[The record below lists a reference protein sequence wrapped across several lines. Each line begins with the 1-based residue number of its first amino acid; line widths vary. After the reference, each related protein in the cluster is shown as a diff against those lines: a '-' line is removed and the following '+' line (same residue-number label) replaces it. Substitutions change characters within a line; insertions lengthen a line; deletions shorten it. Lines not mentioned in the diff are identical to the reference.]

1 MQRSKG
7 KRQKCWVAL
16 LVGTAAFGQVAKEAN
31 SGYKTVEGRSGVAA
45 TLGASDRDKTQ
56 RPRELVAEMGVRPG
70 MTVADV
76 GTGIGYMLPYLSE
89 AVGASGKVLAE
100 DIFDDFLAKA
110 KERAKGLANVSF
122 IKGGEDNPMLPEG
135 AADRILVL
143 DVYHHFDYP
152 EKMLAAFRKALSPD
166 GRLVVVEYYKRPTA
180 MANGRAMTHI
190 RLDAPDVIR
199 EIEANHFRLVSQR
212 EHTKDSQY
220 MLILEKN

>member
-1 MQRSKG
+1 MKG
-7 KRQKCWVAL
+7 NSGKYW
-16 LVGTAAFGQVAKEAN
+16 LVMAAGAVAFGQVAQEAN

-56 RPRELVAEMGVRPG
+56 RPRDLVAAIGLQPG

-89 AVGASGKVLAE
+89 AVGPSGKVMAE

-110 KERAKGLANVSF
+110 KERAQGLANVSF
-122 IKGGEDNPMLPEG
+122 IQGAADNPRLPENSL
-135 AADRILVL
+135 DRILVL

-152 EKMLAAFRKALSPD
+152 EKMLAGFHKALRP
-166 GRLVVVEYYKRPTA
+166 GGKLVVVEYYKRPTA

-190 RLDAPDVIR
+190 RLDQPDVTK
-199 EIEANHFRLVSQR
+199 EIEANHFRQVSQR
-212 EHTKDSQY
+212 EFNKDSQY
-220 MLILEKN
+220 MLILESR

>member
-1 MQRSKG
+1 MKG
-7 KRQKCWVAL
+7 NSGKYWLAMAAGAV
-16 LVGTAAFGQVAKEAN
+16 AFGQVAQEAN

-56 RPRELVAEMGVRPG
+56 RPRDLVAAIGLQPG

-89 AVGASGKVLAE
+89 AVGPSGKVMAE

-110 KERAKGLANVSF
+110 KERAQGLANVSF
-122 IKGGEDNPMLPEG
+122 IQGAADNPRLPENSL
-135 AADRILVL
+135 DRILVL

-152 EKMLAAFRKALSPD
+152 EKMLAGFHKALRP
-166 GRLVVVEYYKRPTA
+166 GGKLVVVEYYKRPTA

-190 RLDAPDVIR
+190 RLDQPDVTK
-199 EIEANHFRLVSQR
+199 EIEANHFRQVSQR
-212 EHTKDSQY
+212 EFNKDSQY